1 LDRQVEFGLV
11 KILEEGDQ
19 SHMKVRMLPSVLIY
33 TLTLLTLGCSQ
44 SQKSPDL
51 KDAVEKALS
60 QAGYTSVTVAQD
72 RDKGVITLSGEVA
85 TEEDKQR
92 AADVTHSVSIT
103 LVIANQIGV
112 RPAGFTSEAKQID
125 TSLDTAIEKNF
136 EATLIAGR
144 MDKDITYAAKNGV
157 LTLQGEVN
165 SQKKRSKLE
174 KLAASVPNVK
184 QVVNELQVKGQKAT
198 STGH

>member
-1 LDRQVEFGLV
+1 MKV
-11 KILEEGDQ
+11 KI
-19 SHMKVRMLPSVLIY
+19 LPSVLIFI
-33 TLTLLTLGCSQ
+33 LTLLILGCSQ
-44 SQKSPDL
+44 SQKSPDV
-51 KDAVEKALS
+51 KEAVEKALS
-60 QAGYTSVTVAQD
+60 QAGFTSVAVAQD
-72 RDKGVITLSGEVA
+72 RDKGVITLSGDVA

-92 AADVTHSVSIT
+92 AADVTHSVSST

-136 EATLIAGR
+136 EAALIASR

-157 LTLQGEVN
+157 LTLKGEVN
-165 SQKKRSKLE
+165 SQKKRNELE

-198 STGH
+198 STGY

>member
-1 LDRQVEFGLV
+1 
-11 KILEEGDQ
+11 
-19 SHMKVRMLPSVLIY
+19 MKTKMLPSVLIF

-44 SQKSPDL
+44 SQKSPDV

-85 TEEDKQR
+85 TEEEKQR
-92 AADVTHSVSIT
+92 AADVTHSVSSA

-125 TSLDTAIEKNF
+125 SNLDTAIEKSF
-136 EATLIAGR
+136 EAELIARR

-157 LTLQGEVN
+157 LTLKGEVN
-165 SQKKRSKLE
+165 TQKKRRDLE
-174 KLAASVPNVK
+174 KLASSVPNVK
-184 QVVNELQVKGQKAT
+184 QTVNELQVKEQKAT
-198 STGH
+198 SRAQ

>member
-1 LDRQVEFGLV
+1 
-11 KILEEGDQ
+11 
-19 SHMKVRMLPSVLIY
+19 MKVTILPSVLIF

-72 RDKGVITLSGEVA
+72 RDKGVITLSGDVA

-92 AADVTHSVSIT
+92 AADVTHSISSTV
-103 LVIANQIGV
+103 VIANQIGV
-112 RPAGFTSEAKQID
+112 RPAGFASEAKQID
-125 TSLDTAIEKNF
+125 SSLDTAIEKNF
-136 EATLIAGR
+136 EAILIGGR
-144 MDKDITYAAKNGV
+144 MDKDIKYAAKNGV
-157 LTLQGEVN
+157 LTLKGEVN
-165 SQKKRSKLE
+165 SQKKRNELE

-184 QVVNELQVKGQKAT
+184 QVVNELQVKEQKAT
-198 STGH
+198 STSY

>member
-1 LDRQVEFGLV
+1 
-11 KILEEGDQ
+11 
-19 SHMKVRMLPSVLIY
+19 MKAKMLPSVLIF

-44 SQKSPDL
+44 SQKSPDV

-60 QAGYTSVTVAQD
+60 QAGYTSVTITQD
-72 RDKGVITLSGEVA
+72 RDKGVITLSGNVA

-92 AADVTHSVSIT
+92 AANVTQSVSSS
-103 LVIANQIGV
+103 LVISNQIGV
-112 RPAGFTSEAKQID
+112 RPAGFASEAKQID
-125 TSLDTAIEKNF
+125 SSLDTAIEKNF
-136 EATLIAGR
+136 EAMLISGR
-144 MDKDITYAAKNGV
+144 MDKDITYAAKNSV
-157 LTLQGEVN
+157 LTLKGEVD
-165 SQKKRSKLE
+165 SQKKRNDLE